1 MLDAELRKHPS
12 AAMGDIDFLPNQQ
25 DPLNP

>member
-12 AAMGDIDFLPNQQ
+12 AAMGDMSSFYNLQAPL
-25 DPLNP
+25 DP